1 MSSATLGMEQMHGL
15 PQDLYQLVYQGSRFR
30 PVALT
35 KPLTHGRLTYPK
47 FFSYLLLR
55 QPLTSHFSRLLA
67 GFLPVYFKTGKQ
79 AQGSINQLS
88 CRYRPSE
95 AAASFCFFSPLNR
108 SAGLLKGRPC
118 PCPSFCR

>member
-1 MSSATLGMEQMHGL
+1 MHGL

-47 FFSYLLLR
+47 FFSYLFLR

-108 SAGLLKGRPC
+108 SAGLFKGRPC